1 MTNHLFTPRH
11 AQTGVRMS
19 MQISTEDRRKTGRGE
34 DWRAVV
40 TNTETGQR
48 YAVWGADC
56 GAGRCFCDA
65 LCVEVDTDPATDLL
79 RRLLDT
85 TDNDIFTDAPECAD
99 SLREAFEAQAAAKAF
114 LDGLPAPA
122 GTHKITL
129 LWAERPDPGDEA
141 KTYRFATKGE
151 YDAFMLGVSE
161 ANGWINVREA
171 PEGYVVP
178 EPDDQTDEDE
188 EILSA
193 QMF

>member
-1 MTNHLFTPRH
+1 MT
-11 AQTGVRMS
+11 
-19 MQISTEDRRKTGRGE
+19 
-34 DWRAVV
+34 
-40 TNTETGQR
+40 
-48 YAVWGADC
+48 
-56 GAGRCFCDA
+56 DA
-65 LCVEVDTDPATDLL
+65 THNVLQ
-79 RRLLDT
+79 RLLNA

-99 SLREAFEAQAAAKAF
+99 SLREVFEAQAAAKA
-114 LDGLPAPA
+114 LLAGLPAPVEE
-122 GTHKITL
+122 HKITL
-129 LWAERPDPGDEA
+129 LWAERPEPGDKA